1 MPQGHSGR
9 FACQFDGCG
18 RSFGRQEHLQRHVLN
33 HTSGDFTCDRC
44 RTVFKRPD
52 LLGDHSQM
60 LHPDPFLAHVFSDRH
75 LARHRQKDAEGS
87 TLMTRKRLYKDSEGR
102 VINKRPAKARAS
114 KQAEESE
121 QPAAASIPELPL
133 SPPGSATGLSSLS
146 SGGNDNT
153 DFFPF
158 TQEPSGAATQPTLL
172 PEHLGEDVFSWN
184 DSFPPVYDQNI
195 SDGPFEDIFM
205 PDTASSFNMPYVSCQ
220 VAGTQDS
227 F

>member
-1 MPQGHSGR
+1 
-9 FACQFDGCG
+9 
-18 RSFGRQEHLQRHVLN
+18 
-33 HTSGDFTCDRC
+33 
-44 RTVFKRPD
+44 
-52 LLGDHSQM
+52 M
-60 LHPDPFLAHVFSDRH
+60 LHPDPSLAHVLSDRH

-114 KQAEESE
+114 KQAGESE
-121 QPAAASIPELPL
+121 QSAVAPIPELPL
-133 SPPGSATGLSSLS
+133 SPPGSATGLSSQS

-158 TQEPSGAATQPTLL
+158 AQGASDAAAQPTLL
-172 PEHLGEDVFSWN
+172 PEHLGADVFSWD
-184 DSFPPVYDQNI
+184 DSLPPVYDQNT
-195 SDGPFEDIFM
+195 SDGPFDDIFM
-205 PDTASSFNMPYVSCQ
+205 PDTASSFNMPYVGCQ